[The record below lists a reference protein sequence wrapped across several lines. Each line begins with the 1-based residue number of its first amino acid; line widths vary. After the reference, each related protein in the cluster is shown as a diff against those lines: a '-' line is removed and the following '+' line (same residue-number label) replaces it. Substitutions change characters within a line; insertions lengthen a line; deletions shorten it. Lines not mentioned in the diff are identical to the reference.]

1 MSDLLHPDIAWN
13 ATYPSITGLTAFT
26 MDFLP
31 LPDGLSEHEL
41 VPELPGAPY
50 DNQGFSG
57 YDVRQGW
64 NVKLLREGNIRG
76 ARSEWNEYSQASL
89 AEHGDDVHEFSGEQ
103 LVQFLVAPFIQNWV
117 IYGLFQ
123 EALGRHISRDDATF
137 TCINERGEMR
147 RYLTLKRLVE
157 NSQQGK
163 KSLLMMP
170 NGIKSFQ
177 RF

>member
-1 MSDLLHPDIAWN
+1 LSNLLHPDIAWN
-13 ATYPSITGLTAFT
+13 ATYPSITAFT

-103 LVQFLVAPFIQNWV
+103 LVQFLVAPSFRIRSSMV
-117 IYGLFQ
+117 SF
-123 EALGRHISRDDATF
+123 
-137 TCINERGEMR
+137 R
-147 RYLTLKRLVE
+147 RLLVVTYP
-157 NSQQGK
+157 G
-163 KSLLMMP
+163 MMP
-170 NGIKSFQ
+170 LLPASTNVEKCADI
-177 RF
+177 